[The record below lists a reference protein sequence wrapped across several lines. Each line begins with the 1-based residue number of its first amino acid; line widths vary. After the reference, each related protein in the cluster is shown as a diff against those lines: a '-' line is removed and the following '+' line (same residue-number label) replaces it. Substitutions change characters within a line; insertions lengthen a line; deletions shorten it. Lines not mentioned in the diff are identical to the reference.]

1 MKHPVLFSYQCA
13 AGLSDTVTGGLLC
26 VAPQLTLR
34 LMGLHT
40 AADATPYISYIG
52 AFVFSVGI
60 CYLYGALLIAVEAP
74 PERMEMV
81 WLLTGF
87 TRSAVAIYVLKGV
100 LVGDLELGWIT
111 VALFDAA
118 CALIQAV
125 GLWKKWLVDA
135 Q

>member
-1 MKHPVLFSYQCA
+1 MKHPVLFGYQCA
-13 AGLSDTVTGGLLC
+13 AGLSDTVTGALLC
-26 VAPQLTLR
+26 AVPQFTLHH
-34 LMGLHT
+34 MGLHI
-40 AADATPYISYIG
+40 AADAMPYISYIG

-74 PERMEMV
+74 AARMEMV
-81 WLLTGF
+81 WLLTAF

-100 LVGDLELGWIT
+100 LVGDLESGWIT
-111 VALFDAA
+111 VAAFDAV

-125 GLWKKWLVDA
+125 GLRRKWLADA